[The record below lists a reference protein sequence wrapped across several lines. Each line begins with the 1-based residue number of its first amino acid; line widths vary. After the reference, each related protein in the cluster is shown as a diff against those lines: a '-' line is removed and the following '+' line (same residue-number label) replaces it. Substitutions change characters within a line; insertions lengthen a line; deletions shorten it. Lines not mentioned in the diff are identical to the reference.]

1 MKVKEIM
8 SILEKESINARSAWN
23 KGVAEYAQIILC
35 NFDDEEELNG
45 NIEETLLNGAPNWK
59 EYSWGGCALI
69 YDGDIAKI
77 VCTKSELKRKKFG
90 ELPPNKNEQWLDVQ
104 ARACY
109 QACELIKRLVKEVA

>member
-8 SILEKESINARSAWN
+8 NILEKESINARSAWN

-35 NFDDEEELNG
+35 NFDEEEELGG

-69 YDGDIAKI
+69 YDGDIAKM
-77 VCTKSELKRKKFG
+77 VCTMSELKRKKFG

>member
-8 SILEKESINARSAWN
+8 NILEKESINARSAWN

-45 NIEETLLNGAPNWK
+45 NIEETLLNGAPNWR

-77 VCTKSELKRKKFG
+77 VCTWSELKRKKFG